1 MHRMFIF
8 DIFFY
13 FFKKTKGCADIINEA
28 RKKIISSDEE
38 KYLIKNLII

>member
-1 MHRMFIF
+1 MFIF

-28 RKKIISSDEE
+28 RKMVKKSDEE
-38 KYLIKNLII
+38 KYLIENLII